1 VAWKPDAIRL
11 FDTNRFSQKEE
22 SSTRFPCFTTSAFE
36 TKKHWRKVMAVLGI
50 EDPYIWGGYVIAIA
64 LAIICAIYGFL
75 KWNSEEEEDTGEGAD
90 G

>member
-1 VAWKPDAIRL
+1 
-11 FDTNRFSQKEE
+11 
-22 SSTRFPCFTTSAFE
+22 
-36 TKKHWRKVMAVLGI
+36 MAVLGI

-75 KWNSEEEEDTGEGAD
+75 KWNSEEEEEEDTTGEGAD